1 MTQFGSRWLPNIEE
15 FLESLLRLM
24 TIPEVNFTSSSYDS
38 CEFLFRRLDAY
49 ERTLRTLSTLLL
61 RVTETFGSMH
71 HQSQPRVCI
80 QQLSYIL
87 DRTTRS
93 RVHFKRIC
101 SLSRDREGKS
111 VDTVLSYPSSR
122 RNKNSHK
129 LQSTKFQVEVISFEL
144 R

>member
-1 MTQFGSRWLPNIEE
+1 
-15 FLESLLRLM
+15 M
-24 TIPEVNFTSSSYDS
+24 TISEVNFTSSSYDS

-61 RVTETFGSMH
+61 RVTETFGSMD

-87 DRTTRS
+87 DRTRS
-93 RVHFKRIC
+93 RVHLKRIC

-111 VDTVLSYPSSR
+111 VGTVLSYASSR